1 MSGPNLAFNTGEVT
15 GTEEVFNPEMSKLP
29 GGVDTGWDITQWSA
43 PGYFQPSEVDTSD
56 TADADASLGGVPIG
70 EWEESVPGNTSKLAI
85 YDSAQYGYTYA
96 LTQGGG
102 SNADVF
108 LQTKNKVSGVADTF
122 DHQITFTANEKIT
135 NVQENG
141 YNGAWFTYNAFQVF
155 FNLNGKYSEIPA
167 AGYFMQAVMADDRGQ
182 LATTSGG
189 GTSLPAGIYNLS
201 NNYIYQDSSGTWHG
215 DPAEVEDSLPLDGGN
230 NQPFHQVT
238 INLNACVNSLIAR
251 LVRNDPTHASEYEDV
266 SAWSLG
272 GAYIGPEG
280 ASYGST
286 SAPYTATMDVNHVR
300 ITSSNEAGVT
310 YSTAAQKEVSV
321 SDEDPSY
328 VRVDPVSPTTVST
341 IHLPSDGTSNVAL
354 SSYNGSPEGVLITVD
369 AEGTNDIIHL
379 NGYDATIDLS
389 NVIGGVEIEGT
400 GNESV
405 KLTGTGAVY
414 LSGNVGSVEDA
425 RTDKGDYLSALPVIS
440 SGDQSSESGGGN
452 NQTPT
457 TSTSLNIASGAT
469 ETTSFSADTATVVSS
484 GGSLN
489 LTSANSLVMVGGYK
503 DFNLSAVTGQ
513 TNIAASLSSSG
524 SLNNVAG
531 TPGITLEGAG
541 ANLTVSGG
549 NVSVQ
554 GNGGGVL
561 TKTGDGSASVFG
573 EMSSMFLYGGKS
585 NYVGATLDG
594 IGHLSYSLGT
604 IGLTLAGSS
613 SNMTVDGAGY
623 DYFTAGAGSIT
634 LNNQASA
641 NITGVDSNG
650 GNLYINANG
659 GQINYQA
666 ETNVNATIVLGQGNA
681 YLTYGQGYTATEVNM
696 QASDM
701 ADVAGLNPANG
712 ELLATNLKSLSDVA
726 VSYHDSNAYIS
737 ESGGPGSIV
746 LHKVHDGGVD
756 LLGSLNGTNF
766 SQQYHSNTLMI
777 ALNDKA

>member
-1 MSGPNLAFNTGEVT
+1 MPS
-15 GTEEVFNPEMSKLP
+15 LP

-43 PGYFQPSEVDTSD
+43 PGYFQPSEVNTND
-56 TADADASLGGVPIG
+56 TADADSLLGGVPIG

-85 YDSAQYGYTYA
+85 YDSTKYGYTYA

-108 LQTKNKVSGVADTF
+108 LQTKNKVAGVADTF
-122 DHQITFTANEKIT
+122 DHQITFTANERIT
-135 NVQENG
+135 NVQSN
-141 YNGAWFTYNAFQVF
+141 NDTGAWFTYNAFQVF
-155 FNLNGKYSEIPA
+155 FNLNGKYTDVPA

-189 GTSLPAGIYNLS
+189 GTALSSGVYNLS
-201 NNYIYQDSSGTWHG
+201 NSYVYQDSSGTWHG
-215 DPAEVEDSLPLDGGN
+215 DSAEVEDSLPLDGGTD
-230 NQPFHQVT
+230 QPFHQVT
-238 INLNACVNSLIAR
+238 INLNASVDSLIAR
-251 LVRNDPTHASEYEDV
+251 LARNDPTHASEYEDL
-266 SAWSLG
+266 SDWSLG

-286 SAPYTATMDVNHVR
+286 DPAYTATMEVNDIR
-300 ITSSNEAGVT
+300 ITSSDEADVS
-310 YSTAAQKEVSV
+310 YSPTAPAQKEVSV
-321 SDEDPSY
+321 SAEDPSY
-328 VRVDPVSPTTVST
+328 VRVDPITPTTMST
-341 IHLPSDGTSNVAL
+341 IHLPSDGTSNVVL
-354 SSYNGSPEGVLITVD
+354 DSYSESPTGVLITVD

-379 NGYDATIDLS
+379 NGYNATIDLS
-389 NVIGGVEIEGT
+389 NVVGGVEIEGT

-414 LSGNVGSVEDA
+414 LSGSVGSVEDD
-425 RTDKGDYLSALPVIS
+425 RTDKGDYLSALPIIS
-440 SGDQSSESGGGN
+440 SGDQSSASGDGN
-452 NQTPT
+452 NQTTP
-457 TSTSLNIASGAT
+457 TSTSLNIASGST
-469 ETTSFSADTATVVSS
+469 ETTSFSADTATVVSN

-503 DFNLSAVTGQ
+503 NFNLSSVTGH
-513 TNIAASLSSSG
+513 TNIAAALSSSG

-549 NVSVQ
+549 DVSVK

-573 EMSSMFLYGGKS
+573 EMSSMFLYGGTS

-604 IGLTLAGSS
+604 IGLTLAGSA

-666 ETNVNATIVLGQGNA
+666 ETNVNATIVLGLGNA
-681 YLTYGQGYTATEVNM
+681 YLTYGEGYTATEVNM

-701 ADVAGLNPANG
+701 ADVAGLKPANG
-712 ELLATNLKSLSDVA
+712 ELLATHLKSLSDVA
-726 VSYHDSNAYIS
+726 VSYHDNNAYIS

-746 LHKVHDGGVD
+746 LHNVHDGGVD

-766 SQQYHSNTLMI
+766 SQQYQSNTLMI